1 MDKKKN
7 PERKKSEMDKRGILM
22 VSFGTS
28 HLDTMAKTIEVLEK
42 EVAEQYPE
50 NPVYC
55 R

>member
-1 MDKKKN
+1 
-7 PERKKSEMDKRGILM
+7 MDKRGILM

-50 NPVYC
+50 NPD
-55 R
+55 RKSTRLNSSH